1 MLKLQKVHN
10 KWSKL
15 TVTGVSA
22 KQSVEISRI
31 GSLVKSENCNRT
43 ASPPPDLAHCGGGVT
58 GKEKFPK
65 NNNFFSDPFP
75 KLKEGISVKN
85 NLRKKQQ

>member
-1 MLKLQKVHN
+1 MGGPGFLNCPKYVFLSLKTDFFGKI
-10 KWSKL
+10 SKKIL
-15 TVTGVSA
+15 
-22 KQSVEISRI
+22 
-31 GSLVKSENCNRT
+31 ND
-43 ASPPPDLAHCGGGVT
+43 PGGGRVT
-58 GKEKFPK
+58 SKEKVPK